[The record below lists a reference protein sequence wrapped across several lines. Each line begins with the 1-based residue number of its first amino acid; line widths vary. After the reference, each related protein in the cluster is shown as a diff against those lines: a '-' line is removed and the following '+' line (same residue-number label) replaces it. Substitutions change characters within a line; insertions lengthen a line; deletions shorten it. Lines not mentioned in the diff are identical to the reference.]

1 MDQVKLFRENTR
13 RLEMNLGNINKS
25 DCCCCGIS
33 DTQCFIL
40 VEIGRKPDISVK
52 ELAGILR
59 LDKSGISR
67 MVEELVQKEFVE
79 RKPSKEDRRYVV
91 LNLTVKGSERF
102 NQIENNMNIKFKSIL
117 DRIPEEKRNQVIE
130 ALELYNVACE
140 ANELKDWG
148 ENDESCRKSVNDP

>member
-13 RLEMNLGNINKS
+13 RLEMNLRNINKS

-140 ANELKDWG
+140 ANELKD
-148 ENDESCRKSVNDP
+148 

>member
-140 ANELKDWG
+140 AN
-148 ENDESCRKSVNDP
+148 

>member
-67 MVEELVQKEFVE
+67 MVEELVQKEFIE

-140 ANELKDWG
+140 ANELKD
-148 ENDESCRKSVNDP
+148 

>member
-40 VEIGRKPDISVK
+40 VEIGRKPDIYVN
-52 ELAGILR
+52 ELEGILR

-140 ANELKDWG
+140 ANELKD
-148 ENDESCRKSVNDP
+148 

>member
-40 VEIGRKPDISVK
+40 VEIGRKPNISVK

-140 ANELKDWG
+140 ANELKD
-148 ENDESCRKSVNDP
+148 

>member
-1 MDQVKLFRENTR
+1 MDQVKLFREDTG

-140 ANELKDWG
+140 ANELKD
-148 ENDESCRKSVNDP
+148 

>member
-130 ALELYNVACE
+130 ALELYNVACK
-140 ANELKDWG
+140 ANELKD
-148 ENDESCRKSVNDP
+148 

>member
-79 RKPSKEDRRYVV
+79 RKPSKEDRRYVG

-130 ALELYNVACE
+130 DLELYNVACE
-140 ANELKDWG
+140 ANELKD
-148 ENDESCRKSVNDP
+148 

>member
-13 RLEMNLGNINKS
+13 RLEMNRGNINNS
-25 DCCCCGIS
+25 DFCCCGIS

-140 ANELKDWG
+140 ANELKD
-148 ENDESCRKSVNDP
+148 

>member
-1 MDQVKLFRENTR
+1 MVQVKLFRENTR

-140 ANELKDWG
+140 ANELKD
-148 ENDESCRKSVNDP
+148 

>member
-59 LDKSGISR
+59 LDKSSISR

-130 ALELYNVACE
+130 ALELYTVACE
-140 ANELKDWG
+140 ANELKD
-148 ENDESCRKSVNDP
+148 

>member
-130 ALELYNVACE
+130 ALELYNIACE
-140 ANELKDWG
+140 ANELKD
-148 ENDESCRKSVNDP
+148 

>member
-102 NQIENNMNIKFKSIL
+102 NQIENNMNIKFKSII
-117 DRIPEEKRNQVIE
+117 DRIPEEKRNLVKE
-130 ALELYNVACE
+130 SLELY
-140 ANELKDWG
+140 
-148 ENDESCRKSVNDP
+148 

>member
-67 MVEELVQKEFVE
+67 MVGELVQKEFVE

-140 ANELKDWG
+140 ANELKD
-148 ENDESCRKSVNDP
+148 

>member
-91 LNLTVKGSERF
+91 LNLTVTGSERF

-140 ANELKDWG
+140 ANELKD
-148 ENDESCRKSVNDP
+148 

>member
-13 RLEMNLGNINKS
+13 RLEMNLGNINNS

-140 ANELKDWG
+140 ANELKD
-148 ENDESCRKSVNDP
+148 

>member
-130 ALELYNVACE
+130 DLELYNVACE
-140 ANELKDWG
+140 ANELKD
-148 ENDESCRKSVNDP
+148 

>member
-91 LNLTVKGSERF
+91 LNLTVIGSERF

-117 DRIPEEKRNQVIE
+117 DRITEEKRNQVIE

-140 ANELKDWG
+140 ANELKD
-148 ENDESCRKSVNDP
+148 

>member
-25 DCCCCGIS
+25 DYCCCGIS

-140 ANELKDWG
+140 ANELKD
-148 ENDESCRKSVNDP
+148 

>member
-140 ANELKDWG
+140 ANEIKD
-148 ENDESCRKSVNDP
+148 

>member
-140 ANELKDWG
+140 ANEL
-148 ENDESCRKSVNDP
+148 

>member
-40 VEIGRKPDISVK
+40 VEIGRNPDISVK

-102 NQIENNMNIKFKSIL
+102 NKIENNMNIKFKSIL

-140 ANELKDWG
+140 ANELKD
-148 ENDESCRKSVNDP
+148 

>member
-1 MDQVKLFRENTR
+1 MDQVKLFRENIR

-140 ANELKDWG
+140 ANELKD
-148 ENDESCRKSVNDP
+148 

>member
-1 MDQVKLFRENTR
+1 MDQVKLFRENTC

-140 ANELKDWG
+140 ANELKD
-148 ENDESCRKSVNDP
+148 

>member
-52 ELAGILR
+52 ERAGILR

-140 ANELKDWG
+140 ANELKD
-148 ENDESCRKSVNDP
+148 

>member
-79 RKPSKEDRRYVV
+79 RKPSKEDRRYVI
-91 LNLTVKGSERF
+91 LNLTAKGSERF

-140 ANELKDWG
+140 ANELKD
-148 ENDESCRKSVNDP
+148 

>member
-33 DTQCFIL
+33 DTKCFIL

-140 ANELKDWG
+140 ANELKD
-148 ENDESCRKSVNDP
+148 

>member
-140 ANELKDWG
+140 ENELKD
-148 ENDESCRKSVNDP
+148 

>member
-117 DRIPEEKRNQVIE
+117 DRIPEEKKNQVIE

-140 ANELKDWG
+140 ANELKD
-148 ENDESCRKSVNDP
+148 